1 MYSREQLDVLTV
13 DKLKNLAKYIEVL
26 NIKSSMRKGEI
37 IEAILEYTKP
47 KEVVEDLPP
56 MSVRVRRI
64 YESQE
69 RK

>member
-1 MYSREQLDVLTV
+1 MYSQEQLEELTV
-13 DKLKNLAKYIEVL
+13 DKLKNLAKYIEVP

-37 IEAILEYTKP
+37 IEAILEYMKS
-47 KEVVEDLPP
+47 KEVVEDSPP

-64 YESQE
+64 KESQE